1 MTGREHQPEVASR
14 WTCRH
19 CHDSFESPMPMPA
32 PAHLCP
38 RTGRI
43 EAYVPAWSPERA
55 AAVEQLPVRRLR
67 AVAA

>member
-1 MTGREHQPEVASR
+1 MTGREHQPEVAQR

-19 CHDSFESPMPMPA
+19 CHYGFSSPMPMPA
-32 PAHLCP
+32 PAHLCD

-55 AAVEQLPVRRLR
+55 AAAEPAVVRTLR
-67 AVAA
+67 AVA